1 MQRISAYRLPL
12 NRTSRSIS
20 IRQYRVA
27 VVEYGVKGLT
37 KVFLSVYQFLA
48 TAQRP
53 SSSVGIVFMTRSV
66 NVDTERSYAQYIRY
80 VYAT

>member
-1 MQRISAYRLPL
+1 MQRISEYSVPS
-12 NRTSRSIS
+12 NRTSRSAS

-37 KVFLSVYQFLA
+37 KGVLSVYQFLA
-48 TAQRP
+48 TTPWP
-53 SSSVGIVFMTRSV
+53 SSSVGFVFMTRSV
-66 NVDTERSYAQYIRY
+66 GVDIEQSYSHYVRY